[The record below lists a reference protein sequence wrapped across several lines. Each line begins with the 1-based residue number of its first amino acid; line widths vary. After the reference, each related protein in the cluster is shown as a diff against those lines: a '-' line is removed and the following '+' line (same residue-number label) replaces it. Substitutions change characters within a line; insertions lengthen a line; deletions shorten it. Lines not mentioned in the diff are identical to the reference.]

1 MAAMNDV
8 LQNILEIAERD
19 MGEGDYVRFADILR
33 DFHRGTARTD
43 RDTRRFVIARP
54 IKISFRRSGTKHTIE
69 LIHQERLELLQAD
82 GRYPTLYRTEYK
94 YNDSSVQF
102 STNPFSQLV
111 KYYLHLHSPQ
121 VVHIDSFMGH
131 KMLSYKT
138 AQKRAMEFYKV
149 ITKRIADAGDD
160 MPDQIRDHL
169 NEIRQNHID
178 FTYTDF
184 VNRVNSGIPDIE
196 DPSAI

>member
-8 LQNILEIAERD
+8 LQNLLEIAERD
-19 MGEGDYVRFADILR
+19 MDEGDYVRFADILR

-43 RDTRRFVIARP
+43 PGTRRSVIARP
-54 IKISFRRSGTKHTIE
+54 IKISFRRSGTKHTLE
-69 LIHQERLELLQAD
+69 LIHQERLD
-82 GRYPTLYRTEYK
+82 IPTGNGHSRTIFRTEYK

-111 KYYLHLHSPQ
+111 KHYLHLHTPQ
-121 VVHIDSFMGH
+121 VVHCDSFLGH

-149 ITKRIADAGDD
+149 ITKRIEDAGDD
-160 MPDQIRDHL
+160 LPDDILERL
-169 NEIRQNHID
+169 NEVRAMHIE

-184 VNRVNSGIPDIE
+184 VTRVNAGIPDLE